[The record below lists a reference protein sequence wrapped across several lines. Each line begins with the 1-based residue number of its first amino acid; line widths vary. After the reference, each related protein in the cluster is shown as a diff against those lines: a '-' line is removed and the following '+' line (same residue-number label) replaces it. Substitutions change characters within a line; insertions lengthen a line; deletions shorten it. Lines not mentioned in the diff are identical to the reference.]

1 MLRPKINANEK
12 AINNQIR
19 GRSAVKFLL
28 FFIAPTCNRN
38 VASNGKFNIFIG
50 AFFMAESLIDCL
62 GTIWIFDVSKAPGKI
77 EKENYI
83 F

>member
-1 MLRPKINANEK
+1 MFKPKINANEK

-19 GRSAVKFLL
+19 GRSAEKFL

-50 AFFMAESLIDCL
+50 AFFMAVSLIDCL

-77 EKENYI
+77 ENYI
-83 F
+83 FLIK